1 MNATNKFSQRVKELR
16 QEKNLSQTQ
25 FGKIIGYSQSG
36 IARWEQAERQPDI
49 NMLIK
54 IAEYFNVSVD
64 YLVGNI
70 D

>member
-1 MNATNKFSQRVKELR
+1 MNKFSQRIKELR
-16 QEKNLSQTQ
+16 EEYNLTQEQL
-25 FGKIIGYSQSG
+25 GEIIGYTQSG

-54 IAEYFNVSVD
+54 LSKFFNVSVD